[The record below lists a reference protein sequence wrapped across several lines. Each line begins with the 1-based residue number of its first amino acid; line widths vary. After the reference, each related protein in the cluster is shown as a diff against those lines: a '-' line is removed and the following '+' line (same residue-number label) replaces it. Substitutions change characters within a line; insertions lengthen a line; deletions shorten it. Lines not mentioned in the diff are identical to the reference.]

1 MKLGMFSRKDRGS
14 VMIAVSFVIMMI
26 SVLGMVYSMTT
37 LATHRLTISYRD
49 GDMAMAGAMAGVEY
63 GLHKLAYLADQTAV
77 DFADQISLA
86 NGQAIRVNSRGGAAQ
101 IIIGGNPMATVA
113 MLEAESTVRGVTK
126 SVRVTV
132 YNDSEEIH
140 ELYYKAIFAA
150 NSHGVP
156 YTLEFTGKDND
167 ADDIRGDAH
176 NNGDIEFS
184 LNAFSTWNWG
194 NNKCTATGL
203 VQRVDEIGVPN
214 LIKGGGDAYINAPD
228 LRGMGYENPARR
240 YREWDGAFQG
250 PANDIIDVGDA
261 YAHYA
266 GSLQTIRI
274 AQEGG
279 YFGAGGYYEWNN
291 SAKALPDSAA
301 ANFFQYDYQNHYVKS
316 YTAGDDTR
324 IDQTKNYY
332 VGARNGGTSG
342 TYGNIY
348 GLYGGGHAVIQISP
362 QQNNKIYY
370 VDGNLWF
377 DSDGCNHLF
386 FVPGPGVD
394 KLNITIV
401 VKGNVYIGDQI
412 WTIPDDKQKNI
423 GGSTA
428 AQAFSMLDPDSGI
441 ALIAMNDG
449 ETFDDVNK
457 NGKYDEGETIVGR
470 SNPATPLPAG
480 NNASPEGTYASG
492 YRGRMEGSGN
502 VVFGD
507 TIDGPIGVVHAFLY
521 AENNFVDITSSGSDQ
536 TSFTRGNMTAGN
548 RVYLSRNYLEWQ
560 SVKNLGSAPVGWI
573 NIDGKYYPPGTSAG
587 DVNNPF
593 VVDRVWYSG
602 KIWARRHNPLQVTL
616 DDRIVDG
623 TIKLPGLPHSAS
635 LNEGT
640 WTPVAMQVVD
650 GRVLPDGWVPD

>member
-1 MKLGMFSRKDRGS
+1 MRLGLFRKDERGS
-14 VMIAVSFVIMMI
+14 VMIVISFIIMMI

-37 LATHRLTISYRD
+37 LSTHKLTVSYRD
-49 GDMAMAGAMAGVEY
+49 GDMANAAAMAGVEH
-63 GLHKLAYLADQTAV
+63 GLHKLAYMPAGTPV
-77 DFADQISLA
+77 DFAEELTLA
-86 NGQAIRVNSRGGAAQ
+86 NGQTIKVNSRSGTATV
-101 IIIGGNPMATVA
+101 IINGVPMATVA
-113 MLEAESTVRGVTK
+113 LLESEATVRGVTK
-126 SVRVTV
+126 GVRVTIF
-132 YNDSEEIH
+132 NDSKEIH

-150 NSHGVP
+150 NSHGIP

-194 NNKCTATGL
+194 NNKCTATGV
-203 VQRVDEIGVPN
+203 VQRVDEIGIPN
-214 LIKGGGDAYINAPD
+214 LIKGGGDSYINAPD
-228 LRGMGYENPARR
+228 LKSMGYENAARR
-240 YREWDGAFQG
+240 YKEWDPGSQGAT
-250 PANDIIDVGDA
+250 NDIVDVGEA
-261 YAHYA
+261 YAHYSA
-266 GSLQTIRI
+266 NLQTIAI
-274 AQEGG
+274 AREGG
-279 YFGAGGYYEWNN
+279 YFGAGGYYEWNS
-291 SAKALPDSAA
+291 SAKALPDGAA

-316 YTAGDDTR
+316 YTSTEDTK

-332 VGARNGGTSG
+332 IGARNGGTSG
-342 TYGNIY
+342 SYGNIY
-348 GLYGGGHAVIQISP
+348 GLYGGGHAVIKISQ

-377 DSDGCNHLF
+377 DSDGCNHVF
-386 FVPGPGVD
+386 FVPDAGVD

-401 VKGNVYIGDQI
+401 VKGNIYIGDQI

-423 GGSTA
+423 GGSYNC
-428 AQAFSMLDPDSGI
+428 QAFNMLDPDSGI

-449 ETFDDVNK
+449 ETYDDVNK
-457 NGKYDEGETIVGR
+457 NGKYDNGETIIGR
-470 SNPATPLPAG
+470 TDPNTPIPAANNPASGAG
-480 NNASPEGTYASG
+480 VQ

-536 TSFTRGNMTAGN
+536 TAFTRGNMTAGN
-548 RVYLSRNYLEWQ
+548 RVYLSRNYTDWQ
-560 SVKNLGSAPVGWI
+560 SVKNMGSAPAGWI
-573 NIDGKYYPPGTSAG
+573 NIGGSYYPPGTNPA

-593 VVDRVWYSG
+593 VVVRRWYNG
-602 KIWARRHNPLQVTL
+602 KIYARRHNPLQVTL

-623 TIKLPGLPHSAS
+623 TIKLPGLPHSTDIQ
-635 LNEGT
+635 NGT

-650 GRVLPDGWVPD
+650 GKILPDSWVPD